1 MRGRDGPDKPPP
13 EPAPAARRRGFS
25 RRVLDGL
32 EAVELLVQAGRLV
45 WWLLRGLWLA
55 AGAIVR
61 LFGDR

>member
-1 MRGRDGPDKPPP
+1 MRGAEGRDEPPT
-13 EPAPAARRRGFS
+13 EAGRAS
-25 RRVLDGL
+25 RRPGLFRRLLDGL
-32 EAVELLVQAGRLV
+32 EAVELLVQGGRLI

>member
-1 MRGRDGPDKPPP
+1 MRGKDGQDDPSG
-13 EPAPAARRRGFS
+13 EAAPARRRPGLS
-25 RRVLDGL
+25 RRLLKGL
-32 EAVELLVQAGRLV
+32 EAIEALVQLGRLL